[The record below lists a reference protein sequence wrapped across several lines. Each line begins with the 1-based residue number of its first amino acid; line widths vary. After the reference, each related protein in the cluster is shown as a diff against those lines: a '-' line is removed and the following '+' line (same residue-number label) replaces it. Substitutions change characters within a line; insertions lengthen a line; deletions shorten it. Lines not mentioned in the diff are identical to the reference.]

1 MSERTLRTDTTDDAG
16 GSSEHQLKAGGVGKL
31 ESCVMGLA
39 GSAPA
44 YSIAASTATLFAAVG
59 LGGPAALLYCGVAM
73 FGIVFAFSYLGQV
86 EANAGA
92 SYAWVRRALHP
103 ALGFI
108 SGWAMLVST
117 MLFVVFATFPAG
129 SVTLG
134 LFSTSLAS
142 NVTAV
147 TIVGLFFF
155 LAIVTVLI
163 RGIVITAKLQV
174 WMSSVEVVLLILFA
188 TLAIVHG
195 HDVHRFSWS
204 WFSPSIFHGSSGF
217 FGGALVAAFY
227 YWGWDVTANLNEETG
242 GTKATPGVGGLVG
255 VAAVFLLFEVFTVST
270 NLVLSSHA
278 ITNNAGDVLLVLG
291 QAVWPGLGGKLIVV
305 AVALSTI
312 ATLETSLIQLT
323 RTLFAMGR
331 DGTLPRVLGKL
342 HPSRKTPIIASL
354 VVAVIGVL
362 LFVGANFVGS
372 IGTIFNDAINAFG
385 LQVAIYYSLAG
396 LSVVVLY
403 RRHLFK
409 SPKNF
414 LLMGLWPLVGAIFM
428 ITMFVKDVP
437 TLNATTLAVGLGAVG
452 LGVIP
457 LVYYWVKGNPYYK
470 MPSKIDRVVRVEEV
484 EDIERLL

>member
-1 MSERTLRTDTTDDAG
+1 MVTSDHETRNSLERSGPGLRAG
-16 GSSEHQLKAGGVGKL
+16 SVGKF
-31 ESCVMGLA
+31 ESCIMGLA

-44 YSIAASTATLFAAVG
+44 YSIAASTATLFGAVA

-73 FGIVFAFSYLGQV
+73 FGIVFAFSYLGRV
-86 EANAGA
+86 ESNAGA

-103 ALGFI
+103 MLGFL

-117 MLFVVFATFPAG
+117 MLFVVFGTFPAG

-134 LFSTSLAS
+134 LFSTSLAN

-163 RGIVITAKLQV
+163 RGIVITARVQV
-174 WMSSVEVVLLILFA
+174 IMSSVEVILLVLFA
-188 TLAIVHG
+188 ALAIVHG
-195 HDVHRFSWS
+195 HDVHHFSWS

-242 GTKATPGVGGLVG
+242 GSRATPGFGGLVG
-255 VAAVFLLFEVFTVST
+255 VLAVFVLFEVFAIST

-278 ITNNAGDVLLVLG
+278 ITNNPGDVLLVLG

-305 AVALSTI
+305 AVVLSTI
-312 ATLETSLIQLT
+312 ATIETSLIQLT

-331 DGTLPRVLGKL
+331 DGTLPRMLGKL
-342 HPSRKTPIIASL
+342 HAKRQTPIVASF
-354 VVAVIGVL
+354 VVAIIGVL
-362 LFVGANFVGS
+362 LFVGANF
-372 IGTIFNDAINAFG
+372 IGAIGKIFTDAINAFG
-385 LQVAIYYSLAG
+385 LQVSIYYSLAG

-403 RRHLFK
+403 RRHLFR
-409 SPKNF
+409 SVKNF
-414 LLMGLWPLVGAIFM
+414 LLMGLWPFVGAVFM
-428 ITMFVKDVP
+428 ITMFVKTVP
-437 TLNATTLAVGLGAVG
+437 TLNAATLTVGLGAVG
-452 LGVIP
+452 LGLVP
-457 LVYYWVKGNPYYK
+457 LVYYWIRGNPYYK
-470 MPSKIDRVVRVEEV
+470 MPPKIERTVGLEEI
-484 EDIERLL
+484 EEMERLL